1 MNKESL
7 SYALAEAER
16 FIRIA
21 KTVKWETRAFDTDDG
36 PFSYTEINH
45 PAAAATNLAWMD
57 LTRALARMR
66 NPVVTD
72 AASRTMA
79 AYEEG
84 ATS

>member
-21 KTVKWETRAFDTDDG
+21 KTVKWETRTFDTPDG
-36 PFSYTEINH
+36 PISYTEIGH
-45 PAAAATNLAWMD
+45 PAAAATKRASMD

-66 NPVVTD
+66 KP
-72 AASRTMA
+72 S
-79 AYEEG
+79 
-84 ATS
+84 